1 MNEGGIIINFDNML
15 NHNRNTS
22 QSIAL
27 VRANSNELLEIVK
40 ETAENREIKWHL
52 YDDENLLI
60 EAFNQLNFDFK
71 SYDIEIHHV
80 TGDSEAA
87 NLAAKDIHSGRAS
100 VLMKGL
106 ISTGTILKAVLNK
119 ELDLLDKKV
128 LSHVALFNIPTY
140 HKPIIISDAAMNIDV
155 DNDKKVNIIENAIEV
170 AENLGITQ
178 PKVALLSAVEK
189 VNEKISSTVTNDTI
203 VKSDLFPNAIVD
215 GPMSYDLA
223 MSKTASEIKGYTS
236 EVAGDADI
244 LIMPH
249 IDAGN
254 ILYKALNISAGAHS
268 AGIITGLKVPF
279 VLTSRADT
287 KLEKYNS
294 IKLALQML
302 N

>member
-1 MNEGGIIINFDNML
+1 MNEGGIIINFDTML

>member
-1 MNEGGIIINFDNML
+1 MNVGGIIINFDSML
-15 NHNRNTS
+15 DYNRNTS

-27 VRANSNELLEIVK
+27 VRANSKGLLEIVR
-40 ETAENREIKWHL
+40 ETAEKHEIKWHL
-52 YDDENLLI
+52 YDDESLLVNSFK
-60 EAFNQLNFDFK
+60 EMAFDYQ
-71 SYDIEIHHV
+71 SYDIEILDV
-80 TGDSEAA
+80 KGDTEAA
-87 NLAAKDIHSGRAS
+87 DQAAKAIHSGRAS

-128 LSHVALFNIPTY
+128 LSHVALFDIPTY

-170 AENLGITQ
+170 AENLNINK
-178 PKVALLSAVEK
+178 PKVALISAVEK
-189 VNEKISSTVTNDTI
+189 VNEKIHSTVTNDTI
-203 VKSDLFPNAIVD
+203 VKADLFSNAIVD

-223 MSKTASEIKGYTS
+223 MSATASEIKGYKS

-254 ILYKALNISAGAHS
+254 VLYKALTVSAGARC

>member
-1 MNEGGIIINFDNML
+1 MNEGGIFINFDSML
-15 NHNRNTS
+15 NHNRSPS

-27 VRANSNELLEIVK
+27 VRANSNELLEIVR
-40 ETAENREIKWHL
+40 ETVEKHEIKWHL
-52 YDDENLLI
+52 YDDESLLVNS
-60 EAFNQLNFDFK
+60 FKDMGFDYQ
-71 SYDIEIHHV
+71 SYDIELHDV
-80 TGDSEAA
+80 KEDTEAA
-87 NLAAKDIHSGRAS
+87 GLAAKDIHSGRAS

-128 LSHVALFNIPTY
+128 LSHVALFDIPTY

-155 DNDKKVNIIENAIEV
+155 DNEKKVNIIENAIEV
-170 AENLGITQ
+170 AENLNINK
-178 PKVALLSAVEK
+178 PKVALISAVEK
-189 VNEKISSTVTNDTI
+189 VNEKIHSTVTNDTI
-203 VKSDLFPNAIVD
+203 VKADLFSNAIVD

-223 MSKTASEIKGYTS
+223 MSATASEIKGYKS

-254 ILYKALNISAGAHS
+254 VLFKALTVSAGAHS

-287 KLEKYNS
+287 KVEKYNS